1 LENRSDANQIIVI
14 GAGVAGSHAALE
26 ASKTGSKVLLLEEHP
41 QVGVPSHCSG
51 VVSLNGLSMLGI
63 EPHSSFSQRMIQGA
77 VFHPPKGGPLQ
88 IRTKKPVALI
98 INRAKFDQYV
108 AKNAVAGGVELHTKT
123 RVSKFERYSDGKVGV
138 NVQEGPSFKADIV
151 IDASGAGSRLPEQA
165 GLQTPDWTQL
175 LPGLQYELADTQK
188 QGDMVELFFG
198 SHRAP
203 GFFAWSIPT
212 SDHNARVGLAS
223 RKGNVKKLLDDLVQE
238 NWPKS
243 TLEGT
248 KSGSVLV
255 SGPIDKCWSEN
266 FLVVGDA
273 ASQVK
278 QTTGGG
284 IVIGGYS
291 GILAGRAAAFAAKK
305 PQEERWRILMQYDR
319 DWREKFGSDLRRM
332 GIAHKL
338 FASLSDETLN
348 KLFEGVREYLPE
360 IEEAA
365 DMDFQGEIISRM
377 LRKKKFV
384 ALLPR
389 VAVDSIRA
397 IFT

>member
-1 LENRSDANQIIVI
+1 LETNPDENRIIVV

-26 ASKTGSKVLLLEEHP
+26 AARNGSKVLLLEEHP

-51 VVSLNGLSMLGI
+51 VVSLKGLSMLGI
-63 EPHSSFSQRMIQGA
+63 EPEPAFSQRTIRGA
-77 VFHPPKGGPLQ
+77 VFHPPKGEPVEL
-88 IRTKKPVALI
+88 RTKQPVAQI

-108 AKNAVAGGVELHTKT
+108 AKRAMVAGVELHTKT
-123 RVSKFERYSDGKVGV
+123 RVSKFERYPSGGVGV
-138 NVQEGPSFKADIV
+138 SVRDGPGFKGEIV
-151 IDASGAGSRLPEQA
+151 IDASGAGSRLAEQA

-175 LPGLQYELADTQK
+175 LPGLQYELVETKK
-188 QGDMVELFFG
+188 QGDLVELFFG

-212 SDHNARVGLAS
+212 GDYSARVGLAS
-223 RKGNVKKLLDDLVQE
+223 RKSNVKKMLDDLVRE
-238 NWPKS
+238 YWPRS
-243 TLEGT
+243 TIEGT

-291 GILAGRAAAFAAKK
+291 GILAGRAAAEAAKT
-305 PQEERWRILMQYDR
+305 PRELRWKILMQYDR
-319 DWREKFGSDLRRM
+319 DWRQKFGSDLRRM
-332 GIAHKL
+332 GIAHRV
-338 FASLSDETLN
+338 FTSLSDETLN
-348 KLFEGVREYLPE
+348 RLFEGVREYLPE
-360 IEEAA
+360 IEEVA

>member
-1 LENRSDANQIIVI
+1 LERSDENRIIVV

-26 ASKTGSKVLLLEEHP
+26 AARNGSKVLLLEEHP

-51 VVSLNGLSMLGI
+51 VVSLKGLSMLGI
-63 EPHSSFSQRMIQGA
+63 EPEPAFSQRTIQGA
-77 VFHPPKGGPLQ
+77 IFYPPKGEPVEL
-88 IRTKKPVALI
+88 RTKQPVALI

-108 AKNAVAGGVELHTKT
+108 AKRAMAAGVELHTKT
-123 RVSKFERYSDGKVGV
+123 RVSKFERYPSGSVGV
-138 NVQEGPSFKADIV
+138 SLQEGPGFKGEIV
-151 IDASGAGSRLPEQA
+151 IDASGAGSRLAEQA
-165 GLQTPDWTQL
+165 GLQTPDWSQL
-175 LPGLQYELADTQK
+175 LPGLQYELVETQK
-188 QGDMVELFFG
+188 QGDLVELFFG

-212 SDHNARVGLAS
+212 GDHSTRVGLAS
-223 RKGNVKKLLDDLVQE
+223 RKSNVKKLLDDLVKE
-238 NWPKS
+238 HWPKS
-243 TLEGT
+243 TIEGT

-291 GILAGRAAAFAAKK
+291 GILAGRAAAEAAKT
-305 PQEERWRILMQYDR
+305 PRDLRWKILMQYDR
-319 DWREKFGSDLRRM
+319 DWRERFGSDLRRM
-332 GIAHKL
+332 GIAHRV
-338 FASLSDETLN
+338 FTSLSDETLN
-348 KLFEGVREYLPE
+348 RLFEGVREYLPE
-360 IEEAA
+360 IEEVA